1 MRVSFV
7 LFDGFTALDAIGA
20 YEVLSRIPGL
30 EVEFAAIDRGIVAA
44 DTRRLGLLAYRTLNE
59 IRSTDVLIVPG
70 GPGVRALESDADFL
84 AELRRLDASS
94 QWTVGIC
101 NGVTLLAAAG
111 LLEGK
116 KATTNWF
123 DREYIERYGVEFVPE
138 RYYREDKYVTG
149 AGVSASIDTA
159 FFLARMIAG
168 DSVARAIQLGIEYYP
183 TPPSADSSPWD
194 APAKIQQVVQ
204 HYEEGAG
211 STLLKMPPVFGA
223 LGMQAIDSGEQGVM
237 RRSA

>member
-1 MRVSFV
+1 LRRADRACLRVQYAGNAATHVRARAQDSTARLPPPLPFDRGQKPQERSLMRVSFV

-111 LLEGK
+111 LFEGK
-116 KATTNWF
+116 KVTTNWF

-183 TPPSADSSPWD
+183 
-194 APAKIQQVVQ
+194 
-204 HYEEGAG
+204 
-211 STLLKMPPVFGA
+211 
-223 LGMQAIDSGEQGVM
+223 
-237 RRSA
+237 